1 MKDPLEKAETST
13 NEAPAFCMELKM
25 DEKRQ
30 RRLERQK
37 EYNRNRRNKKHA
49 FYYTQAWKD
58 ARAAYRE
65 KHPVCEMCGRAP
77 SVIVD
82 HIVELNDGGDPF
94 DERNFQALC
103 IACHNKKTAKEKW
116 ERTVRT
122 SDGDVLVLTE
132 DAWRNWQDEMK
143 RFSGEEV
150 IENAKSGKFATDIKP
165 E

>member
-1 MKDPLEKAETST
+1 
-13 NEAPAFCMELKM
+13 M
-25 DEKRQ
+25 DDEQRK

-37 EYNRNRRNKKHA
+37 EYNRNRRSKKHA

-58 ARAAYRE
+58 ARAAYRA
-65 KHPVCEMCGRAP
+65 KHPICEICGKAK

-82 HIVELNDGGDPF
+82 HIVELTDGGDPF

-122 SDGDVLVLTE
+122 SDGDLLVLTE
-132 DAWRNWQDEMK
+132 DAWRTYQNEVK
-143 RFSGEEV
+143 IFSGEEV
-150 IENAKSGKFATDIKP
+150 IENVKEGRKAG
-165 E
+165 ELEN